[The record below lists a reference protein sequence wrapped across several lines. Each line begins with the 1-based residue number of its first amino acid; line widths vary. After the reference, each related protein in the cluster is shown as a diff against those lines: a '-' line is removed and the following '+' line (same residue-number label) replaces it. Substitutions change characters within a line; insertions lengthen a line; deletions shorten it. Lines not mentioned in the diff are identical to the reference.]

1 LQDASKFTQ
10 IGIFGLK
17 ICHLATLLLQEGQA
31 YLGIVSYA
39 GYSLERIA
47 HRATLEASKRK
58 QSFKFFGTE
67 NHVSLKL
74 TIKFYYIRYVDV
86 DGMKSLF
93 SLSSIHR

>member
-1 LQDASKFTQ
+1 MTTKYTKWQKYRPNGLKIYQHLQLQDPPKFTQ

-47 HRATLEASKRK
+47 HRATLEAGQSERK

-67 NHVSLKL
+67 NHVP
-74 TIKFYYIRYVDV
+74 
-86 DGMKSLF
+86 
-93 SLSSIHR
+93 